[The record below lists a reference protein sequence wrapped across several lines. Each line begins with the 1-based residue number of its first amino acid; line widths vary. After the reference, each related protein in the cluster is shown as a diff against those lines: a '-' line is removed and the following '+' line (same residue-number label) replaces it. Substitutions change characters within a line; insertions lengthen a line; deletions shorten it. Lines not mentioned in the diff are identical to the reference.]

1 MKTYDYIVQLKSIS
15 NKRVDWISKLMLLI
29 TVAIFIANT
38 VLYPGK
44 HNIRPMIACLLIIA
58 WLIFCYTQERRGVQP
73 YFRFALFIAAVG
85 WLSYDKGIW
94 LSLVYLIA
102 AVLERFV
109 KFPEEIAFDE
119 TEVVMNSFPKKRYQW
134 SELNNV
140 VLKDGLLTIDFKNNK
155 LIQRIVDSEV
165 DLKVEGEFN
174 QWVSKLISMP

>member
-1 MKTYDYIVQLKSIS
+1 
-15 NKRVDWISKLMLLI
+15 
-29 TVAIFIANT
+29 
-38 VLYPGK
+38 
-44 HNIRPMIACLLIIA
+44 
-58 WLIFCYTQERRGVQP
+58 
-73 YFRFALFIAAVG
+73 VG